1 MQKEDGFLSEMLHS
15 LVEAVLNYE
24 PSQISETNPF
34 SVPQRNYSFFDLASY
49 ETEYSGRK
57 IAVADCYKQHS
68 ENFCGFHCFFNL
80 TEFLKNFLKGKE
92 ALENE
97 ICNGVM

>member
-34 SVPQRNYSFFDLASY
+34 SVPQRNYSL
-49 ETEYSGRK
+49 
-57 IAVADCYKQHS
+57 
-68 ENFCGFHCFFNL
+68 
-80 TEFLKNFLKGKE
+80 
-92 ALENE
+92 
-97 ICNGVM
+97 